1 MFDLAVTPRRVS
13 QDGAYLGKRY
23 ERFTKG
29 YPTVKPSQP
38 PLSSSKSLA
47 S

>member
-1 MFDLAVTPRRVS
+1 MFDLAVATSRVS
-13 QDGAYLGKRY
+13 QDGASLGKRY

-38 PLSSSKSLA
+38 PLSPTKRLA